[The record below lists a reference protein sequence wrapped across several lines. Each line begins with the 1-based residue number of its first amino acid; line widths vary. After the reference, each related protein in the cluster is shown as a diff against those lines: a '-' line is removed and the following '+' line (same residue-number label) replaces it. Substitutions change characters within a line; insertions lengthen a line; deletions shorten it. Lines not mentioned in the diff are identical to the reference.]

1 MITIDG
7 AAFKAAFTKVQ
18 SGIEGEM
25 KASLAT
31 IADLLGGVF
40 RDNSM
45 ITKLTNQYAKAE
57 QEYNKKVVENYKIHV
72 NNLKAATQLEAL
84 MEDFKVAEIEEV
96 KRANTMVIDEAE
108 LNNLY

>member
-7 AAFKAAFTKVQ
+7 AAFKAGFTKVQ

-25 KASLAT
+25 KQSLASM
-31 IADLLGGVF
+31 ADLLGGSF
-40 RDNSM
+40 KDNNL
-45 ITKLTNQYAKAE
+45 IGGLTNQCAKGE

-72 NNLKAATQLEAL
+72 NNLKTATQLEAL
-84 MEDFKVAEIEEV
+84 MEDFKVAEVEEV
-96 KRANTMVIDEAE
+96 KRANTMIIDEAE